1 MIVGKIISIF
11 DISIEIVL
19 SDNSIKVGD
28 ILEVQNNSN
37 YRFEVV
43 EITNTT
49 ATCISLETTRG
60 LRKGEEVVLVSHGIH
75 VEYSDKVL
83 GRIFNSYGKSIDK
96 EEFNSEKTARVE
108 SSYNYIKR
116 IKY

>member
-75 VEYSDKVL
+75 V
-83 GRIFNSYGKSIDK
+83 
-96 EEFNSEKTARVE
+96 
-108 SSYNYIKR
+108 
-116 IKY
+116 